1 MDKDKIISKVKD
13 SFNKV
18 KETSKQII
26 TQSTIDANYI
36 KESHRFKILKED
48 DKTKRYI
55 FSIFDISSNVM
66 YFKEIDIIQKRK
78 HIEVN
83 DVLKNKSNDKFKVV
97 KIEDKMFDYL
107 LKIKKGYKTISCYKV
122 YLEKI

>member
-66 YFKEIDIIQKRK
+66 YFKEID
-78 HIEVN
+78 
-83 DVLKNKSNDKFKVV
+83 KFFFL
-97 KIEDKMFDYL
+97 EF
-107 LKIKKGYKTISCYKV
+107 
-122 YLEKI
+122 YLESVHSYNLLCRISIYCSIFC

>member
-66 YFKEIDIIQKRK
+66 YFKEIDIIQKR
-78 HIEVN
+78 IN
-83 DVLKNKSNDKFKVV
+83 
-97 KIEDKMFDYL
+97 
-107 LKIKKGYKTISCYKV
+107 G
-122 YLEKI
+122 